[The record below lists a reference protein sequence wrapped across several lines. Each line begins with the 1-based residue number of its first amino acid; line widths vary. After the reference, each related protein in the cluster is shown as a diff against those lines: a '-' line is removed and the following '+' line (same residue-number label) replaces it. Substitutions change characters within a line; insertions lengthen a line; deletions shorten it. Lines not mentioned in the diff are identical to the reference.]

1 LGIEFRPEQWLTVD
15 EKMLCG
21 MNWTLLAFGAGK
33 RICIGKHLTG
43 MQLYEFVAQMEIDL
57 NISIS

>member
-1 LGIEFRPEQWLTVD
+1 
-15 EKMLCG
+15 MLCG